1 MKTITLNLIERS
13 LTCLLAT
20 QTMQELTSADE
31 RGLISVQIAQAVAM
45 LEKECEDMLAKA
57 RASSDH
63 ASGEAAAT
71 RRRNIISALTTFKD
85 SQPYSLLSN
94 NDKMIV
100 LTIVRQQF
108 ETRLSVLRILDY
120 PDPWS
125 AYKRNAYDALIAF
138 LGAGIKRLSG
148 LQEEE

>member
-1 MKTITLNLIERS
+1 MKTNTLNLIERS

-57 RASSDH
+57 HASSDH
-63 ASGEAAAT
+63 TSSKAAAT
-71 RRRNIISALTTFKD
+71 RTKNIISALTTFKD
-85 SQPYSLLSN
+85 SQPYSSLSN
-94 NDKMIV
+94 NNKMIV
-100 LTIVRQQF
+100 LKMVRQRF
-108 ETRLSVLRILDY
+108 ETYLRVLNIIDF

-125 AYKRNAYDALIAF
+125 TYKRNTYDTLIAF
-138 LGAGIKRLSG
+138 LRAGYKRLSQ